1 MKIFNKFAAALMA
14 LPLMA
19 GLTACH
25 DDHAEY
31 TPADRL
37 ANAQVY
43 FPTTLPTEV
52 ILTNEGTSFDV
63 ELDRVNVKDELT
75 VLLVTTQNEE
85 STAKVNVP
93 ASVTFPA
100 GESKVVFPVTY
111 NGENAKFDDFNNVV
125 ITIADSTYTTPYG
138 ESFYAFSAGVP
149 APWENIGN
157 AIYRE
162 DMVSHWFGVENLEY
176 EVPIQ
181 KNSLVEGLY
190 RLVNP
195 YGKYYPYNAEA
206 DYDASAMSYWVI
218 HAEDPEYV
226 WLEPHISTM
235 DWGYGA
241 FGFSSI
247 VGMWIANGNTLEDV
261 KAARPD
267 AFGKLE
273 DGVIT
278 FPTAQT
284 LIISMADYQG
294 GGWYYANDNGLFA
307 IALPGASLINYDY
320 TAEAVYAGL
329 LKTPA
334 ETYQGVVDLTLG
346 ADVAN
351 AKYAMTSADVS
362 EEEAAAAIV
371 AGELE
376 AEEITESSRVYLP
389 VEEEGKYRVT
399 VVTFDAEG
407 EAQESASCV
416 FEFEKGGSSWESLGE
431 CLYTDDFMTMGWYD
445 EESGEWKGVYDGLT
459 PQTYAVEVLAS
470 TKTPGLYRVKNAYGE
485 AYPFNEEGDWD
496 ASMDYFLEI
505 DATDP
510 ENVFIEK
517 QALGLDWGYGMISV
531 ESDAAYYMNKW
542 QCSPAEVIA
551 TFAQYDLSSPFGT
564 LADDAITFP
573 EDVFTVSFGE
583 NELYGNHNGAF
594 KVNLKPASES
604 AVKAAKF
611 ARRLRGGKTTSFAAQ
626 YTNGK
631 RMFVKKL
638 IVVKND
644 KPAVLK

>member
-195 YGKYYPYNAEA
+195 YGKYYPYNEEG
-206 DYDASAMSYWVI
+206 DYDANAMSYWVI
-218 HAEDPEYV
+218 HAEDPEFV

-235 DWGYGA
+235 DWNYGV

-247 VGMWIANGNTLEDV
+247 VGMWISNGNTLEEV

-320 TAEAVYAGL
+320 TAAALYAGI

-416 FEFEKGGSSWESLGE
+416 FEFEKGGSSWESLGMGQ
-431 CLYTDDFMTMGWYD
+431 YTDDFM
-445 EESGEWKGVYDGLT
+445 SGIFTSAEPV
-459 PQTYAVEVLAS
+459 TYEVEVLAS
-470 TKTPGLYRVKNAYGE
+470 TKTPGLYRLKNAYGA
-485 AYPFNEEGDWD
+485 AYPYNEEGDWD
-496 ASMDYFLEI
+496 DSMDYFLEI

-510 ENVFIEK
+510 AAVTIAAQE
-517 QALGLDWGYGMISV
+517 LGLNWGYGMISV
-531 ESDAAYYMNKW
+531 VGVE
-542 QCSPAEVIA
+542 P
-551 TFAQYDLSSPFGT
+551 GT
-564 LADDAITFP
+564 LTDGVITFP
-573 EDVFTVSFGE
+573 AKAFYLAMADYEGGQWAF
-583 NELYGNHNGAF
+583 YGNPNGAF
-594 KVNLKPASES
+594 KLVLPSASNQP
-604 AVKAAKF
+604 AKF
-611 ARRLRGGKTTSFAAQ
+611 SPKKKISHRNVNKATKL
-626 YTNGK
+626 YT
-631 RMFVKKL
+631 VKKTL
-638 IVVKND
+638 KNSLKNE
-644 KPAVLK
+644 KPVTLK